1 VGEGAQEKSRKNVRG
16 PESGVVGIRK
26 ADRRS
31 HFGPSASPHQKNLNL
46 NLNSIVITNC
56 LGSADEIR
64 ITFEK
69 LIR

>member
-16 PESGVVGIRK
+16 PEGGVVGVRK
-26 ADRRS
+26 GDRRS
-31 HFGPSASPHQKNLNL
+31 HFGPSVSPHQKNLNL

-64 ITFEK
+64 ISFEK